1 MGVNETQRQLNHK
14 RDQRIAADRKA
25 GEFRRKESEARAKAA
40 KARAAAAKT
49 SSTTTMNSKLRE
61 AEREEKAAA
70 TAGKSAGEWSKK
82 AADYGK
88 AEGKLEEKLTKER
101 ASEEAAAER
110 RRQLVQ
116 KRAELAHRTEN
127 ASLHHRINETEIK
140 MIHAIRELRAPKP
153 EKLRVLLLGAT
164 TDGGLRIGREQKR
177 IRAAVNAAIHRDAVE
192 LDPRPAAT
200 TADLLDGL
208 SSFKPHVVHFSGHS
222 DENFIVLEED
232 IDEEHEF
239 GVDVAAGTFARAMA
253 APDEPPL
260 LVMFNSC
267 TSAPLA
273 EALVAA
279 GVVPFAIGMSDEVE
293 DTDAIAYAA
302 QFYAA
307 ITDGNSIQSAHDLA
321 VVGLELSGLA
331 GVDLPQLACAPN
343 VDPAQTFLVKKLT

>member
-1 MGVNETQRQLNHK
+1 
-14 RDQRIAADRKA
+14 
-25 GEFRRKESEARAKAA
+25 
-40 KARAAAAKT
+40 
-49 SSTTTMNSKLRE
+49 
-61 AEREEKAAA
+61 
-70 TAGKSAGEWSKK
+70 
-82 AADYGK
+82 
-88 AEGKLEEKLTKER
+88 LEEKLIKER
-101 ASEEAAAER
+101 VSEEAAAER
-110 RRQLVQ
+110 RRRLVQ

-127 ASLHHRINETEIK
+127 ASLHRRIDETEIK
-140 MIHAIRELRAPKP
+140 VIHAIRELRAPKP

-208 SSFKPHVVHFSGHS
+208 SKFKPHVVHFSGHS

-239 GVDVAAGTFARAMA
+239 GVEVAAGTFARAMA

-331 GVDLPQLACAPN
+331 GVDLPQMAYAPD